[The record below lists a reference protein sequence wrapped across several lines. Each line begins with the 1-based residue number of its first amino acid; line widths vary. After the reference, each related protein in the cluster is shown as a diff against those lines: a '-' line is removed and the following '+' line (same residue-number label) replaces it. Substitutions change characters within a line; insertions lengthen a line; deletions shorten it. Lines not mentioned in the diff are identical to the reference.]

1 MAGAPVSLARER
13 GPQLK
18 ATPWLTNRFQALSE
32 TFAYGYSTAD
42 VMLILDVLDTSMFT
56 TGTDKGITVATFLAQ
71 YLHAG
76 SNITLTPGLTG
87 VTVASTAS
95 GAVTSVGLTMPPWY
109 FVAGS
114 PVTSSGT
121 LAVTAATGQPA
132 NQFVATPS
140 GSSGAVSLRAIA
152 AADLPAALSS
162 PFSIQSGSATLL
174 NVIPMMYADSGPTPL
189 VALASSEVNTSNQAW
204 NAFDF
209 NSNTQ
214 WLAGATSGWVQI
226 DLGAANAVVST
237 SYSIQATNSGNLT
250 FMMTGWTFAGSN
262 NGSSW
267 TTLDTETGIT
277 WTALQT
283 QTWSFTN
290 TTAYR
295 YYRLTS
301 SSNNGG
307 VYCGVGISWS
317 SPWAPPPR

>member
-1 MAGAPVSLARER
+1 MPGSGTNYWILYLTISGGVATVVTAQGTVSVAALVAGMPAGAILI
-13 GPQLK
+13 
-18 ATPWLTNRFQALSE
+18 LTQAIPSMAVAAPSQWPGSSFPGSRTWPPTESDPMADQPLSALS
-32 TFAYGYSTAD
+32 D
-42 VMLILDVLDTSMFT
+42 VRVRLLDRRRHAQIDVLDTSMFT

-76 SNITLTPGLTG
+76 SNITLTPGLNG
-87 VTVASTAS
+87 VTIASTAS

-109 FVAGS
+109 SVAGS

-121 LAVTAATGQPA
+121 LAVTAATGQTA

-140 GSSGAVSLRAIA
+140 GSSGTDSLRAIA

-214 WLAGATSGWVQI
+214 WLAAPP
-226 DLGAANAVVST
+226 AAGYRST
-237 SYSIQATNSGNLT
+237 SVQQML
-250 FMMTGWTFAGSN
+250 
-262 NGSSW
+262 SS
-267 TTLDTETGIT
+267 
-277 WTALQT
+277 
-283 QTWSFTN
+283 
-290 TTAYR
+290 
-295 YYRLTS
+295 
-301 SSNNGG
+301 
-307 VYCGVGISWS
+307 
-317 SPWAPPPR
+317 APPTPSRPQTAAT